1 MLHTTRAVVLRTI
14 KHGDR
19 TVVLKAYTELFGLRS
34 YMVRSGGKGGV
45 APSALLPL
53 SRVELVVT
61 ENTEREMHTVREL
74 RVERPYTQLHVDA
87 IRGTLALFTQELLYK
102 VLREESEDPDLF
114 AFVEEALEAMDTAP
128 DVRCFPLVMLVHLSG
143 HLGFYPEPPRQ
154 GEDRFDLKEGHFIK
168 SAAQLSGPGAEPGG
182 HTLGPPLSALLAQL
196 LQVNFRSMATITIPS
211 MQRRELLER
220 LLLYC
225 RLHVTGLGEMRSP
238 AVLHQV
244 LG

>member
-87 IRGTLALFTQELLYK
+87 IRGTLALFTQELL
-102 VLREESEDPDLF
+102 
-114 AFVEEALEAMDTAP
+114 
-128 DVRCFPLVMLVHLSG
+128 
-143 HLGFYPEPPRQ
+143 
-154 GEDRFDLKEGHFIK
+154 
-168 SAAQLSGPGAEPGG
+168 
-182 HTLGPPLSALLAQL
+182 
-196 LQVNFRSMATITIPS
+196 
-211 MQRRELLER
+211 
-220 LLLYC
+220 
-225 RLHVTGLGEMRSP
+225 
-238 AVLHQV
+238 
-244 LG
+244 

>member
-53 SRVELVVT
+53 SRLELVVT
-61 ENTEREMHTVREL
+61 ENAERELHTVREV
-74 RVERPYTQLHVDA
+74 RVEMPYTQLHVDA
-87 IRGTLALFTQELLYK
+87 VRGTLALFTQELLYK
-102 VLREESEDPDLF
+102 VLREEAEDPDLF
-114 AFVEEALEAMDTAP
+114 AFVAEALEAMDTAP
-128 DVRCFPLVMLVHLSG
+128 DVRCFPLVLLVQLSG
-143 HLGFYPEPPRQ
+143 HLGFYPETPRQ

-168 SAAQLSGPGAEPGG
+168 SAAQHG
-182 HTLGPPLSALLAQL
+182 HTLGPALSTILAQL
-196 LQVNFRSMATITIPS
+196 LMVNFRTMSAITIPAP
-211 MQRRELLER
+211 QRRELLER
-220 LLLYC
+220 LLLYF